1 MSAFDWK
8 NPDYSAVLAERRR
21 KLARLRRDPSMLP
34 VLKDL
39 YKRSPE
45 QWIADWACTY
55 DPRNAERNLPTITP
69 LIPMPFQIM
78 FVQFVHQ
85 CWRTQQYGLCEKSR
99 ETGMSWLCVAF
110 AVWLCTHYRG
120 VSVGFGSHKAELV
133 DELGNPKSLF
143 EKMRILLRHLP
154 VEFRGGWTEEHSK
167 RNQIDFPAMGS
178 RCTGEAGDNIG
189 RGDRTS
195 LFFCD
200 EAAHQEHPLLI
211 DAALAATTNCRI
223 DVSSVKGMG
232 NPFAQKVHEGV
243 LPVFRASWRDDLR
256 KDAEWMEKMR
266 EKVGDMIFGQE
277 FSADYMAGVDGQL
290 IEGHKLAACVDAH
303 KKLGIVP
310 TGRPR
315 AGLDIAGTGRDL
327 TALAIRHGVV
337 LKHVSMWRSD
347 SVKQSTAR
355 ALGIMR
361 EFDCVYL
368 DYDGNGIGYSVDE
381 FVVELTDAGKRPIAT
396 SFMASEKPANSNRNF
411 PGGTV
416 KNEDLLKNKKAQA
429 GWNLRYL
436 VENTWRAIN
445 GDKSVDLDEILS
457 IDSETVDD
465 LTGVIA
471 ELTQPTFFSNNSDKI
486 EVDKSPVPGCK
497 SPNRYDAIAIAYS
510 PREAGLP
517 PMGPLLEMILNAPPA
532 PGSNAAMLGHLRFF

>member
-1 MSAFDWK
+1 MTFDFK

-21 KLARLRRDPSMLP
+21 RLARLRRDPSMLS
-34 VLKDL
+34 VLKEL

-45 QWIADWACTY
+45 QWIYDLACTY
-55 DPRNAERNLPTITP
+55 DPRNAERGLPTITP
-69 LIPMPFQIM
+69 LIPMPFQIR
-78 FVQFVHQ
+78 FVQFVHK

-99 ETGMSWLCVAF
+99 ETGISWLCVAF

-154 VEFRGGWTEEHSK
+154 AEFRAGWAEEYSK
-167 RNQIDFPAMGS
+167 RNQIDFPDMGS

-211 DAALAATTNCRI
+211 DAALSATTNCRI
-223 DVSSVKGMG
+223 DVSSVRGFA
-232 NPFAQKVHEGV
+232 NPFAQKIHEGK

-256 KDAEWMEKMR
+256 KDEAWMIRMR
-266 EKVGDMIFGQE
+266 EKVGDTIFGQE
-277 FSADYMAGVDGQL
+277 FSADYMAGVDGQV
-290 IEGHKLAACVDAH
+290 IPGHWLESCIDAH
-303 KKLGIVP
+303 KKLAVAP

-315 AGLDIAGTGRDL
+315 AGLDIATTGQDVN
-327 TALAIRHGVV
+327 ALAIRRGVV
-337 LKHVSMWRSD
+337 LQHISTWRSE

-355 ALGIMR
+355 ALRTMR
-361 EFDCVYL
+361 ELNCQELDFDAI
-368 DYDGNGIGYSVDE
+368 GAGYSVDE
-381 FVVELTDAGKRPIAT
+381 FARDLLAGTDQKVRLTAFI
-396 SFMASEKPANSNRNF
+396 ASEAPENPTRCF
-411 PGGTV
+411 PGGTI

-436 VENTWRAIN
+436 VENTHRAVN
-445 GDKSVDLDEILS
+445 GDTSVDLDEIFS
-457 IDSETVDD
+457 IDSDTVQDISA
-465 LTGVIA
+465 LLQ
-471 ELTQPTFFSNNSDKI
+471 ELSQPTYFTNTAGKI
-486 EVDKSPVPGCK
+486 EVDKSPLGCR
-497 SPNRYDAIAIAYS
+497 SPNRYDAVAISYAQKKYITDWGAIL
-510 PREAGLP
+510 RQ
-517 PMGPLLEMILNAPPA
+517 LESAPPE
-532 PGSNAAMLGHLRFF
+532 PGSMGAMFGHLRY